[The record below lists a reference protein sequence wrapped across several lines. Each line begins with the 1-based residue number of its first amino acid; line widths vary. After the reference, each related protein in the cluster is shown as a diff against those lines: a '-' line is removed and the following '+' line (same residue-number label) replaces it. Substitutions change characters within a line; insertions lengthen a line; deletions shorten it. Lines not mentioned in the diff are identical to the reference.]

1 MKPYVEIKHNLLE
14 AIEREQLAPDRYEV
28 AEELEYLYWMISQE
42 VTFDGMINTL
52 KKFLD
57 TYKRSTILEAFL
69 P

>member
-1 MKPYVEIKHNLLE
+1 MKPYAEIKHNLLE
-14 AIEREQLAPDRYEV
+14 AIEREQLASDRYEV
-28 AEELEYLYWMISQE
+28 AEELEYLYWLISQE

-52 KKFLD
+52 KKFLT